1 MLLEN
6 IDPNEIQDLEGARQ
20 AIVLLL
26 NLVEELLAEN
36 RALREENQRLRDE
49 INRLKGEQG
58 KPDIRA
64 NQSKSSPTASSNYSS
79 EQERHQ
85 PKERSKRKKKET
97 IRIDREQVARV
108 DATTM
113 PDDVQFK
120 GYEDVVVQDVIFRS
134 DNVLFHKE
142 KYYSP
147 SEHKS
152 YLAALP
158 PGYAGEF
165 GPGIKSLV
173 IVLYHAVQTSE
184 PKILELLRSVG
195 VQMSEG
201 ELSHLL
207 IKGHEDF
214 HAEKDAVYAAGL
226 RSTPWQHLD
235 ETSTRVNGQNQHCHI
250 IGNPLYTAYFT
261 TEAKDRQSVIDVLRN
276 GRARKFVLNAE
287 AMDYL
292 NQVNLSAAVR
302 RELTHL
308 VQDQPLDE
316 ATLQALLDGH
326 LPDLGP
332 QQRKW
337 ILDATAVA
345 AYQMEIDFP
354 VVDLLV
360 CDDAPQFKGVT
371 RQLALCWVHEGRHYK
386 KLTPYVAQHR
396 QVLEEFLA
404 SFWAYYDELLRYRQ
418 APTRKERE
426 QLAAQFDALFS
437 TQTGYD
443 ALDDRIAKTQAKKDY
458 LLMVLEH
465 PEIPLHNNS
474 VELEARRRVRKRDV
488 SFGPRTEDGRRTWDT
503 FQTLVAT
510 TRRSWASASLTTST
524 TASPRQTRYRDW
536 TSSLLNRQRASIW
549 VRHGPFLNIPP
560 DY

>member
-6 IDPNEIQDLEGARQ
+6 MDPNEIQDLEGARQ

-26 NLVEELLAEN
+26 NLVEELLGEN
-36 RALREENQRLRDE
+36 RALREENQRWRDE

-64 NQSKSSPTASSNYSS
+64 NKSKSSPSASSNYSS

-85 PKERSKRKKKET
+85 PKKRSKRKKKET
-97 IRIDREQVARV
+97 IRIDWEQVARV
-108 DATTM
+108 DATTL

-120 GYEDVVVQDVIFRS
+120 GYEDVVVQDVIFRT

-147 SEHKS
+147 SAHKS
-152 YLAALP
+152 YLASLP
-158 PGYAGEF
+158 PGYEGEF

-195 VQMSEG
+195 VQMSAG

-214 HAEKDAVYAAGL
+214 HAEKDAVYEAGL
-226 RSTPWQHLD
+226 RSSPWQHLD

-261 TEAKDRQSVIDVLRN
+261 SEAKDRQTVIDVLRN

-316 ATLQALLDGH
+316 ATLQAWLDVH

-337 ILDATAVA
+337 ILDATAIA

-371 RQLALCWVHEGRHYK
+371 KQLALCWVHEGRHYK
-386 KLTPYVAQHR
+386 KLTPYVAHHR
-396 QVLEEFLA
+396 QVLEEFLE
-404 SFWAYYDELLRYRQ
+404 SFWDYYHQLLAYRP
-418 APTRKERE
+418 APTLKERDR
-426 QLAAQFDALFS
+426 LAAKFDALFS

-474 VELEARRRVRKRDV
+474 IELEARRRVRKRDV

-503 FQTLVAT
+503 FQTLAAT
-510 TRRSWASASLTTST
+510 TKKLGVSFFDYIHDRVSKANQIPGLDILIAEQAKSLNLGASWATS
-524 TASPRQTRYRDW
+524 
-536 TSSLLNRQRASIW
+536 
-549 VRHGPFLNIPP
+549 
-560 DY
+560 

>member
-1 MLLEN
+1 
-6 IDPNEIQDLEGARQ
+6 
-20 AIVLLL
+20 
-26 NLVEELLAEN
+26 
-36 RALREENQRLRDE
+36 LRR
-49 INRLKGEQG
+49 
-58 KPDIRA
+58 
-64 NQSKSSPTASSNYSS
+64 Y
-79 EQERHQ
+79 
-85 PKERSKRKKKET
+85 RKKQET

-108 DATTM
+108 DATTL

-120 GYEDVVVQDVIFRS
+120 GYEDVVVQDVLLRT

-147 SEHKS
+147 SERKS
-152 YLAALP
+152 YLAALS

-173 IVLYHAVQTSE
+173 IVLYHAVQSSE

-207 IKGHEDF
+207 TKGHEDF

-261 TEAKDRQSVIDVLRN
+261 TEAKDRQSIIDVLRN

-316 ATLQALLDGH
+316 VMLQALLDVH

-332 QQRKW
+332 QQCKW

-354 VVDLLV
+354 VVELLV

-386 KLTPYVAQHR
+386 KLTPYVAHHR
-396 QVLEEFLA
+396 QVLEVFLG

-418 APTRKERE
+418 APTRKERDR
-426 QLAAQFDALFS
+426 LAAKFDALFS
-437 TQTGYD
+437 TRTGYD
-443 ALDDRIAKTQAKKDY
+443 ALDDRMAKTQAKKDY

-510 TRRSWASASLTTST
+510 TQKLGVSSFDYIHDRVSQANQIPGLDILIAEQAKSLNLGASWATS
-524 TASPRQTRYRDW
+524 
-536 TSSLLNRQRASIW
+536 
-549 VRHGPFLNIPP
+549 
-560 DY
+560 

>member
-6 IDPNEIQDLEGARQ
+6 MDPNEIQDLEGARQ

-26 NLVEELLAEN
+26 NLVEELMAEN

-58 KPDIRA
+58 KPDIQA
-64 NQSKSSPTASSNYSS
+64 NQSKSSPCVSRNYSS

-85 PKERSKRKKKET
+85 PKKRSKRKKKET

-108 DATTM
+108 EPTTL

-120 GYEDVVVQDVIFRS
+120 GYQG
-134 DNVLFHKE
+134 
-142 KYYSP
+142 
-147 SEHKS
+147 
-152 YLAALP
+152 AL
-158 PGYAGEF
+158 

-195 VQMSEG
+195 VQMSDG
-201 ELSHLL
+201 ELANLL
-207 IKGHEDF
+207 IKGHQDF
-214 HAEKDAVYAAGL
+214 HAEKDAVYEAGL

-235 ETSTRVNGQNQHCHI
+235 ETGTRVNGQNQHCHI
-250 IGNPLYTAYFT
+250 MGNPLYTAYFT
-261 TEAKDRQSVIDVLRN
+261 SEAKDRQTVIDVLRN
-276 GRARKFVLNAE
+276 GRARKFVLNAA

-316 ATLQALLDGH
+316 ATLQGLLDVH

-337 ILDATAVA
+337 ILDATAIA
-345 AYQMEIDFP
+345 AYQMEIDLP

-360 CDDAPQFKGVT
+360 CDDAPPFKGVT
-371 RQLALCWVHEGRHYK
+371 QQLALCWVHEGRHYK
-386 KLTPYVAQHR
+386 KLSPYIAYHR
-396 QVLEEFLA
+396 QWLEEFLG
-404 SFWAYYDELLRYRQ
+404 SFWDYYHQLLAYRQ
-418 APTRKERE
+418 APTLKERDR
-426 QLAAQFDALFS
+426 LAAQFDALFS

-443 ALDDRIAKTQAKKDY
+443 ALNDRMAKTQAQKEY

-474 VELEARRRVRKRDV
+474 VELEARRRVRQRDV
-488 SFGPRTEDGRRTWDT
+488 SFGPRTDDGRRAWDT
-503 FQTLVAT
+503 FQTLIAT
-510 TRRSWASASLTTST
+510 TQKLGVSFFDYIHDRVSQANQIPGLDILIAEQAKSLNLGASWATS
-524 TASPRQTRYRDW
+524 
-536 TSSLLNRQRASIW
+536 
-549 VRHGPFLNIPP
+549 
-560 DY
+560 